1 MRLAACCLVAAAL
14 AAVPS
19 SVSSQEK
26 NPRLERIKSDGPL
39 EAPRLEPG
47 WIDLMTPD
55 VWKKVD
61 PGWVVTDRVSL
72 DPEKATKLKAEKAAG
87 GTVWVNGDKGRIA
100 DLYTKAEYGDCEVH
114 VEFLIAKGSNSGVKF
129 QGVYEIQFIDR
140 ATPKEPTGDSMGGIY
155 PRAEL
160 KPNYHHI
167 DKGIAPK
174 VNAARPAGEWNT
186 LDVTWRAPRFGAD
199 GKKTANAAVVRAV
212 LNGQVIHENQE
223 LQTPTGNNYTKA
235 ETPKGP
241 LMLQA
246 DHGPVAFRAVRIRPA
261 K

>member
-1 MRLAACCLVAAAL
+1 MRRAAGCLALAAAL
-14 AAVPS
+14 AAPPAPAQS
-19 SVSSQEK
+19 
-26 NPRLERIKSDGPL
+26 PPADG
-39 EAPRLEPG
+39 
-47 WIDLMTPD
+47 WTDLMTPA

-61 PGWVVTDRVSL
+61 AGWITTDTVTL
-72 DPEKATKLKAEKAAG
+72 DPEKATKLKAAKVAG
-87 GTVWVNGDKGRIA
+87 GPVWVNGDKGRLP
-100 DLYTKAEYGDCEVH
+100 DLYTKAEYGDCEFHCAFV
-114 VEFLIAKGSNSGVKF
+114 LAKNSNSGVKF
-129 QGVYEIQFIDR
+129 QGVYEIQFLD
-140 ATPKEPTGDSMGGIY
+140 TYGKKDLTGDSMGGIY

-160 KPNYHHI
+160 LPRYHHI

-174 VNAARPAGEWNT
+174 VNAAKAAGEWNT
-186 LDVTWRAPRFGAD
+186 LDVVWRAPRFDAA

-223 LQTPTGNNYTKA
+223 LLTPTGNNYTKA

-246 DHGPVAFRAVRIRPA
+246 DHGPVAFKNVKVRA

>member
-1 MRLAACCLVAAAL
+1 MRVLACCLVAALPAAL
-14 AAVPS
+14 PAGAQP
-19 SVSSQEK
+19 
-26 NPRLERIKSDGPL
+26 P
-39 EAPRLEPG
+39 EATKLPDG

-55 VWKKVD
+55 VWRKVD
-61 PGWVVTDRVSL
+61 AGWVTTDRVAL
-72 DPEKATKLKAEKAAG
+72 DPEKATRLKAEKVAG
-87 GTVWVNGDKGRIA
+87 GPVWVNGDKGRLP
-100 DLYTKAEYGDCEVH
+100 DLYTKQEFGDCEVH
-114 VEFLIAKGSNSGVKF
+114 VEFVLAKNSNSGVKL

-140 ATPKEPTGDSMGGIY
+140 TPPKEPTGDSMGGIY

-174 VNAARPAGEWNT
+174 VNAAKAAGEWNA

-199 GKKTANAAVVRAV
+199 GKKTANAVVVRAV

-223 LQTPTGNNYTKA
+223 LQWPTGNNYTKA

-261 K
+261 GPAQ